1 MQWHILLFLATVTF
15 KFFFSEAM
23 SDASDVSDSETSNQ
37 QLVLQVTSQ
46 QEEINAKEV
55 ELQRLWAILAQHHI
69 SAAVSLAATQDSRD
83 DSIAVSAG
91 LLGTPSMP
99 QLTPQCAPSVFAT
112 VTSSAAVIPVSTTLP
127 MTTTSDP
134 SQISAIPS
142 ITAVGATSNV
152 VYYVPTQSAEPPSKV
167 PRLDPEPQ
175 SKLDKNLEAKY
186 KGLGPKGSEDLE
198 CDPIPTPL
206 ADTLNVWFRSIF
218 TNEEIREKLLQAH
231 RPSNA
236 LALKPI
242 MINRQV
248 YHSLSGDEKEKDR
261 PLKCIANAICKGSQA
276 VTLVWDKLLKAEIS
290 IQDHHKNSD
299 PVELPLP
306 DGSALCVS
314 ELIKSLDLALQLLG
328 IANVQVSQKHRF
340 DLKYKLAISA
350 KDLAGKSMPFTDQ
363 MFGDNIKEDHAN
375 AIKNYQLTHSVVK
388 SSKHSKKSTSH
399 RQHLY
404 SLGHPSGYNRGH
416 DSRHSHHSSSWN
428 GSYSNFSRPGN
439 HNSGKHN
446 HKSNNSSFNSASKN
460 SRGKG
465 GSRKY

>member
-1 MQWHILLFLATVTF
+1 
-15 KFFFSEAM
+15 M

-46 QEEINAKEV
+46 QEEINAKEL
-55 ELQRLWAILAQHHI
+55 ELQCLWAILAQHHI
-69 SAAVSLAATQDSRD
+69 SAAVSSAATQDARD

-99 QLTPQCAPSVFAT
+99 HLTPQRSSSLSAAT
-112 VTSSAAVIPVSTTLP
+112 VTSSATVIPVSTTLP

-142 ITAVGATSNV
+142 VTVVGATSNV

-167 PRLDPEPQ
+167 PRLEPEPQ

-218 TNEEIREKLLQAH
+218 TNEEIREKLLQAR

-242 MINRQV
+242 MINREV
-248 YHSLSGDEKEKDR
+248 YRSLSRDEKEKDR

-290 IQDHHKNSD
+290 IQDHNKNSD

-314 ELIKSLDLALQLLG
+314 ELIKSLDLGLQLLG
-328 IANVQVSQKHRF
+328 IANVQVSQKRRF
-340 DLKYKLAISA
+340 DLKYKLAVSA
-350 KDLAGKSMPFTDQ
+350 RDLAGKSMPFTDQ

-399 RQHLY
+399 RQSRY
-404 SLGHPSGYNRGH
+404 SLGCPSGYNRGH
-416 DSRHSHHSSSWN
+416 DSHHSHRSSS
-428 GSYSNFSRPGN
+428 
-439 HNSGKHN
+439 
-446 HKSNNSSFNSASKN
+446 
-460 SRGKG
+460 
-465 GSRKY
+465 

>member
-1 MQWHILLFLATVTF
+1 
-15 KFFFSEAM
+15 M

-46 QEEINAKEV
+46 QEEINAKEI
-55 ELQRLWAILAQHHI
+55 ELQRLWAILAQHNI
-69 SAAVSLAATQDSRD
+69 SALISSAVTQDSRD
-83 DSIAVSAG
+83 DSIAVSTG
-91 LLGTPSMP
+91 LLGTPMLH
-99 QLTPQCAPSVFAT
+99 LTPQCASSVSAT
-112 VTSSAAVIPVSTTLP
+112 GTSLATVIPVSTTLP

-142 ITAVGATSNV
+142 VTAVGATSNV

-218 TNEEIREKLLQAH
+218 TNEEIREKLLQA
-231 RPSNA
+231 RKPSNA

-242 MINRQV
+242 MINKEV
-248 YHSLSGDEKEKDR
+248 YRSLSRDEKEKDR
-261 PLKCIANAICKGSQA
+261 PLECIANAICKGSQA
-276 VTLVWDKLLKAEIS
+276 VTLVWDKLLKAEIV
-290 IQDHHKNSD
+290 IQDQHKNSD

-328 IANVQVSQKHRF
+328 IANVQ
-340 DLKYKLAISA
+340 
-350 KDLAGKSMPFTDQ
+350 
-363 MFGDNIKEDHAN
+363 
-375 AIKNYQLTHSVVK
+375 
-388 SSKHSKKSTSH
+388 
-399 RQHLY
+399 
-404 SLGHPSGYNRGH
+404 SG
-416 DSRHSHHSSSWN
+416 
-428 GSYSNFSRPGN
+428 FP
-439 HNSGKHN
+439 KT
-446 HKSNNSSFNSASKN
+446 
-460 SRGKG
+460 
-465 GSRKY
+465 